1 VIACAKRGMLG
12 HICPL
17 HDSWGTD
24 VDRAGSK
31 RGKNHGES
39 SSVALPLLVRFFSSL
54 REVTSSA
61 LACHQALSE
70 VVEFSRLDG
79 ACKQAQMG

>member
-1 VIACAKRGMLG
+1 M
-12 HICPL
+12 
-17 HDSWGTD
+17 D

-70 VVEFSRLDG
+70 LVEFSRLDG
-79 ACKQAQMG
+79 ACKQAQMGEIGMLLSYMEFPPFLV